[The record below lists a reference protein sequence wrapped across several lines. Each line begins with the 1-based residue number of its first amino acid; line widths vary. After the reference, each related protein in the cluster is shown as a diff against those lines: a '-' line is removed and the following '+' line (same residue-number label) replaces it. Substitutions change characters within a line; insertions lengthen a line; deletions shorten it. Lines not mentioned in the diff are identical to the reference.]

1 VNEDQP
7 LALHCGVTRKGL
19 YIFTR
24 SIVEVYVC
32 LSVCLSV
39 TPLSPIKTVQCKITV
54 GYHKDCSFMWQ
65 NLVPLA
71 EVILIILPLLAR
83 LS

>member
-39 TPLSPIKTVQCKITV
+39 TPLSPIKTVQCKSLWATTRTV
-54 GYHKDCSFMWQ
+54 VLCGK
-65 NLVPLA
+65 
-71 EVILIILPLLAR
+71 I
-83 LS
+83 